1 MRVAPFLICF
11 YTLFLFSVHAQT
23 ENQMDYR
30 SPLDIPT
37 ALTAGFGE
45 IRPNHFHMGLD
56 FRTSGR
62 EGLKIRAV
70 DRGYISRIVVS
81 PQGYGKVLYI
91 NHPNGVTSVYA
102 HCSDFNTR
110 IDSLVSAIQF
120 RYKANEIDI
129 RLSPDEIPV
138 IRGEQIAF
146 SGNTGNSSGPHLHFE
161 LRDTE
166 SQDALNPL
174 THGFFIADHQA
185 PKIQSIKLYAVTP
198 TGFTIPGKE
207 MVIRPNQFDTLH
219 LPSNFCSE
227 HGGIGFA
234 VEGTDYTDKSV
245 SSLGIHGVEISSGQE
260 LISGFT
266 LDRISFDV
274 TRMVNAHCDHAA
286 YGQHGSRYHKCF
298 HSDTDPLSIYTDSKK
313 NGVFTISP
321 GKNYPIQITSL
332 DAAKNKTEFSFVLS
346 VDQGPMHQTN
356 YYTESYLYPN
366 ENIVVKKDN
375 CQISIPALAVISPLN
390 ISEWNNEVNSI
401 GFPILNR
408 AINVSF
414 PLTARHSE
422 HAKYYIEVTMSDGKK
437 RFLKTFVGANDIHAS
452 STYSGIFNL
461 KIDERAPS
469 VSALNF
475 ISNQTITKNT
485 LTWRVKETETAL
497 RFYELEVDG
506 KWMPVYYDSK
516 NDVLEFSRPTA
527 LTGTFPYRLRVQ
539 DWCGNE
545 TILEGIFVF

>member
-23 ENQMDYR
+23 ENQLDYR

-70 DRGYISRIVVS
+70 ERGYISRIVVS

-91 NHPNGVTSVYA
+91 NHPNGVSSVYA

-185 PKIQSIKLYAVTP
+185 PKIQSVKLYAVTAS
-198 TGFTIPGKE
+198 GFTIPGKE
-207 MVIRPNQFDTLH
+207 MVIRPNQLDTLH
-219 LPSNFCSE
+219 LPSTFCIE

-234 VEGTDYTDKSV
+234 VEGTDYTDKSA
-245 SSLGIHGVEISSGQE
+245 SSLGIHGVEITSGKE
-260 LISGFT
+260 LIAGFT
-266 LDRISFDV
+266 LDRISFEV

-286 YGQHGSRYHKCF
+286 YSQHGSRYHKCF
-298 HSDTDPLSIYTDSKK
+298 HSDTDPLSIYTAPN
-313 NGVFTISP
+313 NGVLTISP
-321 GKNYPIQITSL
+321 GMNYPIQITSL
-332 DAAKNKTEFSFVLS
+332 DAAKNKTEFNFVLS
-346 VDQGPMHQTN
+346 VDQGAVNETN
-356 YYTESYLYPN
+356 YFPESYLYPN

-375 CQISIPALAVISPLN
+375 CQISIPVLSVISPLN
-390 ISEWNNEVNSI
+390 ISSPKKEVNSI

-414 PLTARHSE
+414 PLTAWHSE
-422 HAKYYIEVTMSDGKK
+422 HAKYYIEVTMYDGKK

-461 KIDERAPS
+461 KIDERAPT

-475 ISNQTITKNT
+475 VSNQATTKST
-485 LTWRVKETETAL
+485 LTWRVKETETVL
-497 RFYELEVDG
+497 RFYDLEIDG

-516 NDVLEFSRPTA
+516 NDVLEFSKPAT
-527 LTGTFPYRLRVQ
+527 LKGTIPYRLRVQ

-545 TILEGIFVF
+545 TLLEGIFIF